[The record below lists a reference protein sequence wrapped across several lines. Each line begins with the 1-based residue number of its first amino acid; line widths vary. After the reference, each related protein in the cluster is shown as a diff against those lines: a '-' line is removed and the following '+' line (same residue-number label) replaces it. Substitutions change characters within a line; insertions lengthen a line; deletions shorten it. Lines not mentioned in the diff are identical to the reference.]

1 MLSEM
6 SVSVNDYADKKT
18 NPARQIM
25 SPIKE
30 NDERSE
36 FVKTPPENTNARQSI
51 QQNEEKELTFE
62 DVDEAVRKI

>member
-6 SVSVNDYADKKT
+6 SVSVNDYAEKKT
-18 NPARQIM
+18 NPQRQIM

-36 FVKTPPENTNARQSI
+36 FVKTPPDSKQKRESNN
-51 QQNEEKELTFE
+51 K
-62 DVDEAVRKI
+62 